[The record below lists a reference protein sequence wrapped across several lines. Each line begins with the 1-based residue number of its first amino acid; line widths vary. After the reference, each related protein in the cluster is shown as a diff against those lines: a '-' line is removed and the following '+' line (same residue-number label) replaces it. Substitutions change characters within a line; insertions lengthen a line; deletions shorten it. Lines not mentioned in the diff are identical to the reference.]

1 MEDLTSVAV
10 PVPVPLGLWDMA
22 LRLAVA
28 ALIGAALSLHPLR
41 VRRHRAAIDF
51 DWYQVRAQI
60 LIAVAGALMVV
71 VVGDQ
76 IARAFGLVGVGG
88 FIRFRTS
95 IRSPHDTALL
105 FLLVGLGMAAG
116 LGMYLPAVVGA
127 GFLLLVLTVVE
138 IGGASKPEIEPALGP
153 TEEPLF

>member
-1 MEDLTSVAV
+1 MADLTSVAV
-10 PVPVPLGLWDMA
+10 PVPVGLWDMA

-28 ALIGAALSLHPLR
+28 ALIGAAVSLHPLR
-41 VRRHRAAIDF
+41 LRRQRAAIDF
-51 DWYQVRAQI
+51 DWDQVRAQI

-76 IARAFGLVGVGG
+76 VARAFGLVGVGG

-105 FLLVGLGMAAG
+105 FLLVGLGMACG
-116 LGMYLPAVVGA
+116 LEMYLAAGVGA
-127 GFLLLVLTVVE
+127 GFVLAVLTVIE
-138 IGGASKPEIEPALGP
+138 IGGASRPEIEPALGP
-153 TEEPLF
+153 AEEPLF

>member
-1 MEDLTSVAV
+1 VADLTSVAV
-10 PVPVPLGLWDMA
+10 PVPVGLWDMA

-28 ALIGAALSLHPLR
+28 ALIGAAVSLHPLR
-41 VRRHRAAIDF
+41 LRRQRAAIDF
-51 DWYQVRAQI
+51 DWDQVRAQI

-76 IARAFGLVGVGG
+76 VARAFGLVGVGG

-105 FLLVGLGMAAG
+105 FLLVGLGMACG
-116 LGMYLPAVVGA
+116 LEMYLAAGVGA
-127 GFLLLVLTVVE
+127 GFVLAVLTVIE
-138 IGGASKPEIEPALGP
+138 IGGASRPEIEPALGP
-153 TEEPLF
+153 AEEPLF

>member
-1 MEDLTSVAV
+1 MEDLTLAAVA
-10 PVPVPLGLWDMA
+10 GMA
-22 LRLAVA
+22 VRLAA
-28 ALIGAALSLHPLR
+28 AATIGAAVSLHPLR
-41 VRRHRAAIDF
+41 LRRQRAAIDF
-51 DWYQVRAQI
+51 DWDQVRAQI

-76 IARAFGLVGVGG
+76 LARAFGLVGVGG

-105 FLLVGLGMAAG
+105 FLLVGLGMACG
-116 LGMYLPAVVGA
+116 LGMFVAAAVGA
-127 GFLLLVLTVVE
+127 AFLLLVLTVVE
-138 IGGASKPEIEPALGP
+138 IGGVSRPEIEPALGP